1 MGRAWTLT
9 EDRERLCVER
19 EPAECGPGRWWC
31 GRYRERALS
40 AGERGGGVGA
50 AEAARSRA
58 QRCNAASGARP
69 AQGPRPHVTLA
80 LAAGN
85 SCANK
90 LSRCSAAVWLHVPD
104 VQSGRYA
111 WLDGAQKER

>member
-40 AGERGGGVGA
+40 AGERGGVGA

-58 QRCNAASGARP
+58 QRCNAGARP
-69 AQGPRPHVTLA
+69 AQGPRPHVTLT
-80 LAAGN
+80 LAGN
-85 SCANK
+85 SWANK
-90 LSRCSAAVWLHVPD
+90 LSRCSVWLHVPD